1 MKRTYDAI
9 FIGSGF
15 SARYLINKINKKNFK
30 ILLINSKKN
39 NIDINGIIH
48 PEGNTYIN
56 HNIRISNE
64 EIDKLSKLKNN
75 ESVFLSLKTDTQKR
89 PRISKKNYNIEFFFI
104 DTEKIDIEIGV
115 IRKYIIKFNKSLKGF
130 ETDYLFFAS
139 SFATFKILQNTKL
152 LGKDYFN
159 KNEKYKIKEMNN
171 FSTIIPIKKKRIKDL
186 NLKVS
191 NWKEK
196 FARFHKINDDI
207 YYHTYLKK
215 FTFDKFKKEW
225 DLAFLFSLIK
235 NKYIKLMFIFI
246 LKKPKIIF
254 YSLLKLFKEKNYAIY
269 VSLESNNNYPTINE
283 IEKVKKDLINFYKF
297 KNHEL
302 RFLNTSLDNFV
313 CNSHYHSNIHQNKYE
328 NIFIIGSPS
337 INKTFSANPTGF
349 ILSQVNKTYRF
360 IK

>member
-1 MKRTYDAI
+1 MAK
-9 FIGSGF
+9 
-15 SARYLINKINKKNFK
+15 FK
-30 ILLINSKKN
+30 ILKN
-39 NIDINGIIH
+39 
-48 PEGNTYIN
+48 
-56 HNIRISNE
+56 
-64 EIDKLSKLKNN
+64 K
-75 ESVFLSLKTDTQKR
+75 
-89 PRISKKNYNIEFFFI
+89 
-104 DTEKIDIEIGV
+104 
-115 IRKYIIKFNKSLKGF
+115 
-130 ETDYLFFAS
+130 
-139 SFATFKILQNTKL
+139 KL

-283 IEKVKKDLINFYKF
+283 IEKVKKDLINFVVI
-297 KNHEL
+297 
-302 RFLNTSLDNFV
+302 LNL
-313 CNSHYHSNIHQNKYE
+313 
-328 NIFIIGSPS
+328 
-337 INKTFSANPTGF
+337 
-349 ILSQVNKTYRF
+349 ILKG
-360 IK
+360 IAL